1 MIDAIARALTWLIRF
16 VDRAY
21 GLPAC
26 RECGCTEHAA
36 CNDGCGWIEPELC
49 STCADPHT
57 VLLHDMRAEGY
68 LV

>member
-1 MIDAIARALTWLIRF
+1 MTALMRALTALIRF
-16 VDRAY
+16 IDRAY

-26 RECGCTEHAA
+26 RGCGCTQHAA
-36 CNDGCGWIEPELC
+36 CDQGCWWIEPDLC
-49 STCADPHT
+49 STCADPAA